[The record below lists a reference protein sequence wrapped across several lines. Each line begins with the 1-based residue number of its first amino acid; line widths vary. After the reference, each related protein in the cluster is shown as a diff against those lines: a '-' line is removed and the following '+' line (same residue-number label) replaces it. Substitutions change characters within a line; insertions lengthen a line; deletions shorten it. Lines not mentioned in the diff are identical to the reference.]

1 MARKLSDALAG
12 FTQGG
17 LQGAGVGAVA
27 SGGSG
32 AIIGG
37 VAGGLTGLVL
47 GLVSEEDP
55 DEALNKKLANENLQ
69 LSNQEK
75 KMVLEQ
81 VKKQQ
86 QTRRKIGRAQTQYMN
101 DFFSGARAAS
111 QMQGTPTSTPTTS
124 QRLYGVQ

>member
-17 LQGAGVGAVA
+17 LQGASIGA
-27 SGGSG
+27 STGTPQG
-32 AIIGG
+32 ALIGG
-37 VAGGLTGLVL
+37 AAGALTGLVL

-55 DEALNKKLANENLQ
+55 EEALNKKLVNENLQ
-69 LSNQEK
+69 LSNEEK

-86 QTRRKIGRAQTQYMN
+86 QARRKIGRAQTQYMN

-111 QMQGTPTSTPTTS
+111 QMNVATTSAPTTA